1 MVWSIMTNFS
11 ITQSFVDESFSSSNS
26 TEILMRQFCAR
37 NFSSIECNCEESSCK
52 RPDGRTLWPILEC
65 THFLSTQ
72 KKTTKRRW
80 VDKVIFQHNFI
91 SIVFDYG
98 IIPDD
103 VFLHYS
109 SKSDIDDFRAP
120 QGYQEAKKF
129 FFPELKLDVLVDL
142 GLLITNIIMRA
153 YKTLVFNK

>member
-1 MVWSIMTNFS
+1 M
-11 ITQSFVDESFSSSNS
+11 D
-26 TEILMRQFCAR
+26 
-37 NFSSIECNCEESSCK
+37 
-52 RPDGRTLWPILEC
+52 
-65 THFLSTQ
+65 
-72 KKTTKRRW
+72 KT
-80 VDKVIFQHNFI
+80 IFQHNFI

-103 VFLHYS
+103 VFLYYP

-142 GLLITNIIMRA
+142 GLLVTNIIMRA